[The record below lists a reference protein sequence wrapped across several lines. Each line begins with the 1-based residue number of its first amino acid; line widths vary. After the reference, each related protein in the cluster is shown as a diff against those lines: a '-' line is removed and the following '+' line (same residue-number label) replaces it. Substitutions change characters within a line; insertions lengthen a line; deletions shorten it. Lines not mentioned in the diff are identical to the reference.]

1 MDTLTEL
8 QKEYSRLSDSITFE
22 NKDEHASIVRQMNR
36 NCDAQERYLSMH
48 DY

>member
-8 QKEYSRLSDSITFE
+8 QKEYSRLADSITAK
-22 NKDEHASIVRQMNR
+22 NRDEHESIVRLMNN
-36 NCDAQERYLSMH
+36 NCDAQERYLAMY